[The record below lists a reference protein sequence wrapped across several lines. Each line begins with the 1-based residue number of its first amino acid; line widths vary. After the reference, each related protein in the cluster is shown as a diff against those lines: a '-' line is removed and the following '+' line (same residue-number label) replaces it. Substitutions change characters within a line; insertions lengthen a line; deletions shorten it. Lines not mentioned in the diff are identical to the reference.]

1 MKWQNS
7 DDLFHTHFF
16 GNHLGTRAKSS
27 SADRPYLKFPCF
39 LWMKI
44 KLNKFIYIYIKY
56 TSSHVCRSLALE
68 GNANFSCRVRRA
80 SVIIWPVLTY
90 EQRAGKESMA
100 GVSRIHHL
108 ILVFLWHFVEDFS
121 SLGFLTIFT
130 VLFNIQLVS
139 LQPEVHLIEGAF
151 LAFASWW
158 KHNAGPADAHVGGK
172 VDGNLLGFDRLRRN
186 TWVQEHPLV
195 IDNITNVVL
204 LSYQSTKCL
213 TWIILVFVLP
223 LNPSL
228 PTLQQTKDSKIY
240 MNYEQD

>member
-1 MKWQNS
+1 
-7 DDLFHTHFF
+7 
-16 GNHLGTRAKSS
+16 
-27 SADRPYLKFPCF
+27 
-39 LWMKI
+39 MKI
-44 KLNKFIYIYIKY
+44 KLNKLIYIYIKY

-139 LQPEVHLIEGAF
+139 LQPEVHHLEGAF

-158 KHNAGPADAHVGGK
+158 KHNAGPADDHVGGK

-204 LSYQSTKCL
+204 L
-213 TWIILVFVLP
+213 
-223 LNPSL
+223 
-228 PTLQQTKDSKIY
+228 
-240 MNYEQD
+240 

>member
-44 KLNKFIYIYIKY
+44 KFNKFIYIYIKY
-56 TSSHVCRSLALE
+56 ASSHVCRSLALE

-139 LQPEVHLIEGAF
+139 LQPEVHHLEGAF

-195 IDNITNVVL
+195 IDNITNVV
-204 LSYQSTKCL
+204 
-213 TWIILVFVLP
+213 FFFFFG
-223 LNPSL
+223 PSSSRK
-228 PTLQQTKDSKIY
+228 TIY
-240 MNYEQD
+240 YHK